1 MRVNREVGKKQSVFI
16 NNQLASEVIDLK
28 QLRDSVNVFISENR
42 HFPYRERE
50 QLAETG
56 VASNGLVVAEVGMGA
71 GKPQ

>member
-1 MRVNREVGKKQSVFI
+1 M
-16 NNQLASEVIDLK
+16 
-28 QLRDSVNVFISENR
+28 NVFISENR

-56 VASNGLVVAEVGMGA
+56 VASNGWVVAEVGMGA